1 MYCSV
6 LHHPSLR
13 SAKLFPLCTRK
24 RVIVQSDN
32 EGPQWPEVKFQD
44 VVVGEILSHCL
55 YETVGFP
62 CSATWFIVRYHFT
75 LLLHGVTCWSGS
87 AEAVKNFHK
96 EFLLL
101 FGSADC
107 SRTNRAGGHATSH
120 CHGCLY
126 WAGENVRHRVTHKH
140 AWVLSANE
148 WKGGNFLLSEKFNP
162 SSFPV
167 RWLEWH
173 WTCLLNLWPIAYEFL
188 FL

>member
-13 SAKLFPLCTRK
+13 SAKLFPLWTRK
-24 RVIVQSDN
+24 RVIAQSDN

-44 VVVGEILSHCL
+44 VVVGEILLYCL

-62 CSATWFIVRYHFT
+62 CTATWFIMSHI
-75 LLLHGVTCWSGS
+75 LLHGVTCWSGS
-87 AEAVKNFHK
+87 AETVKNFHK

-126 WAGENVRHRVTHKH
+126 WAGENVRHRVI
-140 AWVLSANE
+140 SMP
-148 WKGGNFLLSEKFNP
+148 GF
-162 SSFPV
+162 
-167 RWLEWH
+167 
-173 WTCLLNLWPIAYEFL
+173 CLLTSGKVWVFFFQRSPIHLHFLWGDLSDIGLTYLTYDCIWLSFSVE
-188 FL
+188 